1 MIKLYFKY
9 ASMLVKTQMEYKKAF
24 ILSVIAQIITSFFSV
39 ISIYFLFNKF
49 GNIKGYS
56 FEDVLICYIVSF
68 FGYAITECLF
78 RGFDDFDRL
87 LSNGKFDRMLITP
100 RPLLLQVLGSQLKL
114 SKIGRMLLATITLI
128 ILLII
133 RPDLLMIDK
142 FITIIL
148 MIIGTIILY
157 AGLFILKAG
166 ICFFTTQSL
175 EIMNIFT
182 DGTRDL
188 AQYPLDIY
196 ADPIIKFFTFVI
208 PITMVN
214 LYPLQYIIGRTDNK
228 LYIIAPLVTIIMM
241 IPCLLVWKIGVR
253 KYQSIGS

>member
-1 MIKLYFKY
+1 MI
-9 ASMLVKTQMEYKKAF
+9 V
-24 ILSVIAQIITSFFSV
+24 
-39 ISIYFLFNKF
+39 
-49 GNIKGYS
+49 
-56 FEDVLICYIVSF
+56 
-68 FGYAITECLF
+68 
-78 RGFDDFDRL
+78 
-87 LSNGKFDRMLITP
+87 
-100 RPLLLQVLGSQLKL
+100 
-114 SKIGRMLLATITLI
+114 
-128 ILLII
+128 
-133 RPDLLMIDK
+133 
-142 FITIIL
+142 
-148 MIIGTIILY
+148 GTIILY

-241 IPCLLVWKIGVR
+241 IPCLMVWKIGVK